1 MTALT
6 RRQLA
11 AAAAVLVGVA
21 LAAGVGV
28 GGAGL
33 TRLGSSRAPSD
44 DGAGGRLATLGRQPV
59 DDAGRPARPLTYAE
73 GRVLH
78 LGDRSVATGKDM
90 LSLDVVDGG
99 AAFTTLDGGIWF
111 TDGSKPVLV
120 GITTQGLVHEGT
132 VAWGPGGRPEDWV
145 VSDNAG
151 SHFAWFEFP
160 IGDRPELVVYDAR
173 THEGVARVPVD
184 VKPSCERCLQIVS
197 VGDRAVYWT
206 NSLWRGLGSLGEGR
220 DSPRPFRH
228 EYAERQTDPG
238 QTAHASPGQT
248 TQVPLGTLRA
258 DLLGQA
264 RMLVV
269 GDSLRLGR
277 LTDGIGQEFAIDGG
291 HLTRARDALQVFD
304 PRTGRRLEFRAPAR
318 YGYGIV
324 ERLRLFQWLDD
335 DRFALLDATGWN
347 AGDLAGEELLVCRI
361 SSTRCTIAVQRPAAS
376 GSPVVPELATP
387 GAVRALVRATRR

>member
-1 MTALT
+1 MTGLR

-11 AAAAVLVGVA
+11 AAAAVLVGVC
-21 LAAGVGV
+21 L
-28 GGAGL
+28 GAGL
-33 TRLGSSRAPSD
+33 
-44 DGAGGRLATLGRQPV
+44 GAGLGWGGLARPGGSGARPDEAGGLVAAPGRQLGDSP
-59 DDAGRPARPLTYAE
+59 ARPARPLTYAE

-78 LGDRSVATGKDM
+78 LGDQRVATGKDV

-120 GITTQGLVHEGT
+120 GITTPGVVQEGT
-132 VAWGPGGRPEDWV
+132 VAWGPGGRPDEWV
-145 VSDNAG
+145 VSDNSG

-160 IGDRPELVVYDAR
+160 TGDRPELVVFDAR
-173 THEGVARVPVD
+173 TRQRVARVPVD
-184 VKPSCERCLQIVS
+184 VKPSCALCLQLVS

-228 EYAERQTDPG
+228 EYAGPPDPAG
-238 QTAHASPGQT
+238 PSATS
-248 TQVPLGTLRA
+248 QVPLGTLRA
-258 DLLGQA
+258 DLLGRA

-269 GDSLRLGR
+269 GDSLERGR
-277 LTDGIGQEFAIDGG
+277 LTDGIGQEFAVDGG
-291 HLTRARDALQVFD
+291 HLTRVPDTQQVFD
-304 PRTGRRLEFRAPAR
+304 PRTGQRLQFRAPAR

-324 ERLRLFQWLDD
+324 ERLRLYQWLDD

-347 AGDLAGEELLVCRI
+347 AGDFTGEELLVCRI
-361 SSTRCTIAVQRPAAS
+361 SSMRCTIAVHRPAAS
-376 GSPVVPELATP
+376 GSPVIPELATP
-387 GAVRALVRATRR
+387 GAAQALARATGD